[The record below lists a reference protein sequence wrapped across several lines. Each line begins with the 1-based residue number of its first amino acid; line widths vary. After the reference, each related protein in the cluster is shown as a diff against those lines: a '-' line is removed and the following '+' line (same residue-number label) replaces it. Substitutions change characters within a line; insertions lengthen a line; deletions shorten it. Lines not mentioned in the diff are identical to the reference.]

1 MLRDIIKYTNQ
12 KEEIKEEETVNE
24 RKKVFEAVSDYLD
37 SKNKNKIN
45 YKKEPATK
53 KVIGK

>member
-37 SKNKNKIN
+37 SKNKNK
-45 YKKEPATK
+45 
-53 KVIGK
+53 